1 MVNHMNY
8 LDKTGLS
15 QVWGK
20 IDSLFSRKSDSGSMI
35 TPPSNSELEKY
46 LNGEAS
52 SLTGNEPIV
61 VNNLSTIA
69 QYIKDSMIIY
79 NLSVQNES
87 VVIYNDGIY
96 GSGTINTTINPSLSV
111 VSSIG
116 GILYDDGTK
125 TFTVPKKTSL
135 SINFSGT
142 GYVSRNRQGDTRNCI
157 IYISIPNL
165 INQFVAVNFG
175 TLHGSSNGGS
185 KELHFSITKTVD
197 IPSDSYTFKTNLR
210 AYGVVSG
217 SSLVTHTFKINN
229 FKINISSV

>member
-1 MVNHMNY
+1 MNY
-8 LDKTGLS
+8 LDKNGLS

-52 SLTGNEPIV
+52 SLTGNEPIIV
-61 VNNLSTIA
+61 SNLSTIV
-69 QYIKDSMIIY
+69 QHIKDSMIIY
-79 NLSVQNES
+79 SLSVQNES
-87 VVIYNDGIY
+87 VEIYNDEMY

-111 VSSIG
+111 VSSVG

-125 TFTVPKKTSL
+125 TFTVPKKSSL
-135 SINFSGT
+135 SIIFSGT
-142 GYVSRNRQGDTRNCI
+142 GYVSRSRQGKVSNCI
-157 IYISIPNL
+157 IYISIPDL
-165 INQFVAVNFG
+165 ISQFVAVNFG
-175 TLHGSSNGGS
+175 TLSASSSGGS
-185 KELHFSITKTVD
+185 EELPFSITKTVN

-217 SSLVTHTFKINN
+217 ASSLANHIFKVNN

>member
-1 MVNHMNY
+1 MNY
-8 LDKTGLS
+8 LDKNGLS

-52 SLTGNEPIV
+52 SLTGNEPIIV
-61 VNNLSTIA
+61 SNLSTIA
-69 QYIKDSMIIY
+69 QHIKDSMVIY
-79 NLSVQNES
+79 SLSVQNES
-87 VVIYNDGIY
+87 VVIYNDGVH

-111 VSSIG
+111 VSSVG

-125 TFTVPKKTSL
+125 TFTVPKKSSL

-142 GYVSRNRQGDTRNCI
+142 GYVYRSRQGDTRNCI

-165 INQFVAVNFG
+165 INQFVAANLG
-175 TLHGSSNGGS
+175 TVHASASGGS
-185 KELHFSITKTVD
+185 EELPFSIAKTVN
-197 IPSDSYTFKTNLR
+197 IPSDNYTFKTNLK

-217 SSLVTHTFKINN
+217 SSAVTHTFKVNN

>member
-1 MVNHMNY
+1 MNY
-8 LDKTGLS
+8 LDKNGLG

-20 IDSLFSRKSDSGSMI
+20 IDSLFSRKSDSGSII

-52 SLTGNEPIV
+52 SLTGNEPIIV
-61 VNNLSTIA
+61 SNLSTIA

-79 NLSVQNES
+79 SLSVQNES
-87 VVIYNDGIY
+87 VEIYNDDKY
-96 GSGTINTTINPSLSV
+96 GYGTIDTTINPSLSV
-111 VSSIG
+111 VSSVG

-125 TFTVPKKTSL
+125 TFTVPKKSTL

-142 GYVSRNRQGDTRNCI
+142 GYVYRSHSGSLSNCA

-165 INQFVAVNFG
+165 ISQFVAANFG
-175 TLHGSSNGGS
+175 TLSKGS
-185 KELHFSITKTVD
+185 KELPFSITKTVT
-197 IPSDSYTFKTNLR
+197 IPSDNYTFKTNLR
-210 AYGVVSG
+210 AYGVASNMAQ
-217 SSLVTHTFKINN
+217 LITHKFIVNN

>member
-1 MVNHMNY
+1 MNY
-8 LDKTGLS
+8 LDKNGLG

-61 VNNLSTIA
+61 VSNLSTIA
-69 QYIKDSMIIY
+69 QYIKDSIVVY
-79 NLSVQNES
+79 NLSVQNGS
-87 VVIYNDGIY
+87 VEIYNDDMY
-96 GSGTINTTINPSLSV
+96 GSRTINTTINPSLSV
-111 VSSIG
+111 VSSSG

-125 TFTVPKKTSL
+125 TFTVPKKSSL

-142 GYVSRNRQGDTRNCI
+142 GFVSRSRQGDIRNCI

-165 INQFVAVNFG
+165 INQFAAVNFG
-175 TLHGSSNGGS
+175 TFHATSSGGYE
-185 KELHFSITKTVD
+185 ELPFSIVKTVD
-197 IPSDSYTFKTNLR
+197 IPSDNYTFKTNLK

-217 SSLVTHTFKINN
+217 YGGLATHVFKVNN

>member
-1 MVNHMNY
+1 MNY
-8 LDKTGLS
+8 LDKNGLG

-61 VNNLSTIA
+61 VSNLSTIA
-69 QYIKDSMIIY
+69 QYIKDSTIIY
-79 NLSVQNES
+79 SLSVQNES
-87 VVIYNDGIY
+87 VEIYNDNVY
-96 GSGTINTTINPSLSV
+96 DYNRTINTTINPSLSV

-125 TFTVPKKTSL
+125 TFTVPKKSTL
-135 SINFSGT
+135 SMNFSGT
-142 GYVSRNRQGDTRNCI
+142 GYAYRGFQGSTNNCI

-165 INQFVAVNFG
+165 INQFVAANFG
-175 TLHGSSNGGS
+175 AISNGS
-185 KELHFSITKTVD
+185 KELPFSITKTVN
-197 IPSDSYTFKTNLR
+197 IPSDNYTFKTNLT
-210 AYGVVSG
+210 AYGVTSNYG
-217 SSLVTHTFKINN
+217 RLVEHIFKVNN

>member
-1 MVNHMNY
+1 MNY
-8 LDKTGLS
+8 LDKNGLS

-87 VVIYNDGIY
+87 VVIHNDDMY
-96 GSGTINTTINPSLSV
+96 GSGTINTTINPPLSV

-125 TFTVPKKTSL
+125 TFTVPKKSSL

-142 GYVSRNRQGDTRNCI
+142 GFVSRSRQGDIRNCI

-175 TLHGSSNGGS
+175 TVHVAYGGGS
-185 KELHFSITKTVD
+185 EELPFSITKTVN
-197 IPSDSYTFKTNLR
+197 IPSDNYTFKTNLK

-217 SSLVTHTFKINN
+217 FSDLATHVFKVNN
-229 FKINISSV
+229 FKINISSL